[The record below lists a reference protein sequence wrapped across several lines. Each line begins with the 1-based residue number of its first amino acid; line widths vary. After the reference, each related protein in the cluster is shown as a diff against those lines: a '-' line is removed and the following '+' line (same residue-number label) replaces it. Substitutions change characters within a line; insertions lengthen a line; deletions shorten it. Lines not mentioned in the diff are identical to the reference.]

1 MAKKGGYG
9 FGIVGCGMIADFH
22 ARALEA
28 TRGGHLTCVFSRSK
42 ANADRVAKKFD
53 CASYQN
59 YKAFLAHPGLDIVA
73 IATPS
78 GAHLEPC
85 VQAAKAGKH
94 IICEKP
100 LEVTLNPYRANQIIN
115 QVIMEKVGQIQK
127 ENPQFL
133 AKLQAAST
141 IPLERV
147 LEPSVRRAFPNC

>member
-1 MAKKGGYG
+1 VGDSAWTVEAECTGSMMGGLKAAHAITTAFRDNKLNREGVKSYINWWESTFPKGENYRDILTL
-9 FGIVGCGMIADFH
+9 FGIFELMDEADVNY
-22 ARALEA
+22 L
-28 TRGGHLTCVFSRSK
+28 FS
-42 ANADRVAKKFD
+42 
-53 CASYQN
+53 
-59 YKAFLAHPGLDIVA
+59 LLG
-73 IATPS
+73 
-78 GAHLEPC
+78 
-85 VQAAKAGKH
+85 
-94 IICEKP
+94 EKP